1 MIVGRA
7 LDVRDPDTLEE
18 GETNLIIVSRNDLF
32 KQLLMRL
39 KP

>member
-7 LDVRDPDTLEE
+7 LDKRDPDTLEE
-18 GETNLIIVSRNDLF
+18 GETNFIIVSRNDLF